1 MSTMSHKGNAHS
13 TLSQTEQPRPTLLS
27 HSIYAY
33 FAPEIGKLF
42 FPKGKLWTSLPA
54 TLPPP

>member
-1 MSTMSHKGNAHS
+1 MPTAPSHK
-13 TLSQTEQPRPTLLS
+13 LSNHAPILLS